1 MNTTK
6 PTHFGQGIMELSS
19 RFKALDDVQPSDSFG
34 ETSGQLDAAASE
46 YRKQLA
52 DKPRAALEIFA
63 SKILAAQLKLLDEH
77 AETLAEFSRQI
88 DFFENL
94 IPQLNAHWAKKAA
107 TQISHARV
115 QLAKAG
121 GHARH
126 ATDPKQAV
134 KQQVRECWDDWKNG
148 LRSYKSKSAF
158 ARDMLDKFPTQK
170 DEKGRQTGLENQRV
184 IERWCKKWESET
196 SQQST
201 YPAS

>member
-19 RFKALDDVQPSDSFG
+19 LFKALDDVQPSDSFD
-34 ETSGQLDAAASE
+34 ETSEQLDAAASE

-77 AETLAEFSRQI
+77 AETLSEFSRQI

-126 ATDPKQAV
+126 AADPKQTA
-134 KQQVRECWDDWKNG
+134 KQQVRECWELWQKEPS
-148 LRSYKSKSAF
+148 RYKGPTAF
-158 ARDMLDKFPTQK
+158 ARDMRAKF
-170 DEKGRQTGLENQRV
+170 ENLESEEV
-184 IERWCKKWESET
+184 IRRWCREWKFATE
-196 SQQST
+196 
-201 YPAS
+201 PAQ